1 MTDGERQT
9 TTRVLTKRNAARLAK
24 LRQLEAEGRL
34 PGTSDKTDAPA
45 QDGQDAEQAQGQQE
59 TKQEHQEL

>member
-24 LRQLEAEGRL
+24 LRQLEAEGKL
-34 PGTSDKTDAPA
+34 PGTSDRADVPA
-45 QDGQDAEQAQGQQE
+45 HDGQDAEQAQGQLE